1 MPTQSLSR
9 RLHPLPRL
17 LMGAGVLLLSSAA
30 LAQETEQADTPA
42 NASINA
48 APPAQ
53 QAQTADQ
60 APPSAATRQAEQTS
74 ATLQAAGPQGV
85 DYRVRIDA
93 PRQLEEL
100 LEENLDLMR
109 WRGNSRVDL
118 EQLRRLVKEAPD
130 QVRKLIA
137 TEGYYSPKVSAG
149 LDTGGAQPVARV
161 IVDPGEPVTVGD
173 VDLVLQGFVPFEEG
187 GAPFDAAA
195 LRNRWSMP
203 VGARF
208 RMGDW
213 EDAKRGLLRDVAQT
227 RFPRARLVETSAT
240 VDPDSRRALL
250 RVVLD
255 SGPEMRFG
263 ELRIRGLKRYPRTVI
278 TNLNK
283 INPGDEYSEAALQ
296 ALQSRVQDTGYFSSV
311 EVSVDMRAVLAA
323 EIKDIKEDDD
333 DANPATPAAGSS
345 PDTAAGTAPAAA
357 VASTTPANGAGPTT
371 LPVVIRVTENKQKNV
386 EAGLGFSTDT
396 GARAQLGYDDLNVF
410 GKRFKSDLIYEQRR
424 QTARGE
430 FFWPTTA
437 KGYNDSVS
445 AGVEREDLRGEIT
458 TLASIAARRA
468 WGSPLLER
476 SLTLEVLA
484 EKREVQGLEPTYTRS
499 IPLTYSITRRKLDSL
514 IQPTNGYVLNA
525 QVGGAVLP
533 ILTDEKFLRGYL
545 RGIGY
550 KPLGEKGTLVLR
562 AELGAVVSKDKLG
575 VPSTFLFRA
584 GGDQSVRGYGY
595 QELGVQENGATVG
608 GKVLATASAE
618 YQYWFK
624 PPWGAAVFYDVGNA
638 ADSFGAINPK
648 SGYGVGARWR
658 SPVGPINV
666 DLAYGHAVRKARL
679 HFSLGFTF

>member
-1 MPTQSLSR
+1 
-9 RLHPLPRL
+9 
-17 LMGAGVLLLSSAA
+17 MGASVLLLSTTTFAQSTAAATAPASQAAEPAIEQATEPATEPATGQAATPAKTPPAEQAPAELPVEPGQAA
-30 LAQETEQADTPA
+30 L
-42 NASINA
+42 
-48 APPAQ
+48 
-53 QAQTADQ
+53 
-60 APPSAATRQAEQTS
+60 
-74 ATLQAAGPQGV
+74 QGV

-93 PRQLEEL
+93 PGALEEL
-100 LEENLDLMR
+100 LEENLDLVR
-109 WRGNSRVDL
+109 FRGNNRVDL
-118 EQLRRLVKEAPD
+118 DQLQRLVKEAPE
-130 QVRKLIA
+130 QAKKLLA
-137 TEGYYSPKVSAG
+137 TEGYYSPRISGG

-161 IVDPGEPVTVGD
+161 IVDPGQPVTVGD
-173 VDLVLQGFVPFEEG
+173 VDLVLQGFAPFEEG
-187 GAPFDAAA
+187 GAPFDAAS

-208 RMGDW
+208 RQGDW

-240 VDPDSRRALL
+240 VDPDERRALL
-250 RVVLD
+250 RVVID

-263 ELRIRGLKRYPRTVI
+263 ELRIRGLKRYPASVI

-283 INPGDEYSEAALQ
+283 INQGDQYSEAALQ

-311 EVSVDMRAVLAA
+311 EVSVDMRAVLNA
-323 EIKDIKEDDD
+323 EIQDIKDDD
-333 DANPATPAAGSS
+333 DLDANPATPA
-345 PDTAAGTAPAAA
+345 P
-357 VASTTPANGAGPTT
+357 TTLGPTT
-371 LPVVIRVTENKQKNV
+371 LPVVVRVAENKQKNV
-386 EAGLGFSTDT
+386 EVGVGFSTDT

-410 GKRFKSDLIYEQRR
+410 GKRFKSDLIYEQKR

-430 FFWPTTA
+430 FFWPTTT

-484 EKREVQGLEPTYTRS
+484 EKREVEGLEPTYTRS

-514 IQPTNGYVLNA
+514 ILPTNGYVVNA

-533 ILTDEKFLRGYL
+533 ILTDEKFLRAYL
-545 RGIGY
+545 RGIMY
-550 KPLGEKGTLVLR
+550 QPLGEKGTLVLR
-562 AELGAVVSKDKLG
+562 GEAGAVASKEKLG

-595 QELGVQENGATVG
+595 EELGVQENGATVG
-608 GKVLATASAE
+608 GKYLATASAE